1 MPLRPRWSRRRSPRA
16 PSRFVWRQH
25 ARYGAGAYRYFGRA
39 APLGVRERVR
49 FTDDLVRRAFV
60 DGFTVGIL
68 VLAAQG
74 ATAVGYA
81 EEAIR
86 ARRAG

>member
-1 MPLRPRWSRRRSPRA
+1 VHTPDLGARR
-16 PSRFVWRQH
+16 FWRQH
-25 ARYGAGAYRYFGRA
+25 ARYGAGAHRYFAGAER
-39 APLGVRERVR
+39 PGLRERVR
-49 FTDDLVRRAFV
+49 FTDDLLRRAFLEGAAV
-60 DGFTVGIL
+60 SAL

-74 ATAVGYA
+74 AAAVGYA